1 MDKTDDNSYLGSNS
15 SYRPRELKAGSMA
28 EIEADRQAELERLV
42 QVISLMIGD
51 DLFEKLLRV

>member
-1 MDKTDDNSYLGSNS
+1 
-15 SYRPRELKAGSMA
+15 MA